1 MMLASLPLGMA
12 HAQSTPDPRPPIAQ
26 LTAPVPER
34 DAARQEAV
42 DERIAAF
49 LLSEAR
55 EELQLGELKSARR
68 RLEII
73 VTRYAATT
81 LSPRAR
87 RLLEQLALI
96 DGYPI
101 PPIPKT
107 VARVRQARAGDSD
120 ASVLASRTPG
130 SSLLEAD
137 FSASGG
143 DRLFFADGSDEI
155 GGRGRRVLREKAAWL
170 ERHQQIF
177 VRIEGHADDRGGDD
191 INSDMALRRAETVRD
206 ALVEAGV
213 SATRLHITAY
223 GRESRV
229 SPCTAPE
236 CLAQNRRA
244 VLVLTDARG
253 TRLSASQ
260 RAAADSPPP
269 LADPRERIGQAT
281 RRDR

>member
-1 MMLASLPLGMA
+1 MMVVALPVGSA
-12 HAQSTPDPRPPIAQ
+12 HAQSPPDPRPPIAQ
-26 LTAPVPER
+26 FAAPQPDR

-73 VTRYAATT
+73 VTRYPATT

-101 PPIPKT
+101 PPAPKT
-107 VARVRQARAGDSD
+107 VATVRTARASD
-120 ASVLASRTPG
+120 AEAGSLAARPPG
-130 SSLLEAD
+130 SNMLEAD

-155 GGRGRRVLREKAAWL
+155 GGRGRRILHEKAAWL
-170 ERHQQIF
+170 ERHQQVF
-177 VRIEGHADDRGGDD
+177 VRIEGHADDLGDD
-191 INSDMALRRAETVRD
+191 SINSELALRRAETVRD
-206 ALVEAGV
+206 VLVEVGV
-213 SATRLHITAY
+213 SATRL
-223 GRESRV
+223 RS
-229 SPCTAPE
+229 
-236 CLAQNRRA
+236 Q
-244 VLVLTDARG
+244 
-253 TRLSASQ
+253 ASL
-260 RAAADSPPP
+260 P
-269 LADPRERIGQAT
+269 
-281 RRDR
+281 